1 MKLSARCKSCKS
13 EISFNSLVNDRVELE
28 MKKGK
33 EFPLTCNAC
42 HKKDKYHV
50 NDFIAHKSQFH
61 KVLMLIIMIGL
72 IVSLI
77 SFELFVGSMGI
88 YFYGGLF
95 LAPSITYGIITKQY
109 QVKLNSFNRF
119 KVKQ

>member
-1 MKLSARCKSCKS
+1 MKLSTRCKSCKS
-13 EISFNSLVNDRVELE
+13 EISFNSLVDDRVELE

-50 NDFIAHKSQFH
+50 NDFIAHKSQSH
-61 KVLMLIIMIGL
+61 KVFMLIIVMVT

-88 YFYGGLF
+88 YFYGSIL
-95 LAPSITYGIITKQY
+95 LAPSATYGLITRQY